1 MNLLNDVHKLF
12 HVCMYECVNCET
24 KFWQIQVCERV
35 TKFSSCKNTLCMCE
49 KVWVKHRSCIMC
61 SCGLSV
67 TVAPAWPHTHRAL
80 LNLILRRAKPGPSSG
95 LPGCSSDP
103 AVAIFAG
110 ESSFTGPLS
119 KEAQPCHHWAQ
130 VVLAASIDFPS
141 QIVEW
146 QIGTWEKL
154 ALQAFF
160 QKCYCNVCN
169 VCQRVYF

>member
-1 MNLLNDVHKLF
+1 MMFTNYFMYACMNVWIVKQNSDKF
-12 HVCMYECVNCET
+12 KFVNVWESLA
-24 KFWQIQVCERV
+24 VV
-35 TKFSSCKNTLCMCE
+35 KNTSCMCE
-49 KVWVKHRSCIMC
+49 KVWVEHRSCIMC

-67 TVAPAWPHTHRAL
+67 TVPPAWPHTHTRTHRAL

-95 LPGCSSDP
+95 LPGWSSDP

-141 QIVEW
+141 RIVEW

-154 ALQAFF
+154 ALKRF
-160 QKCYCNVCN
+160 CNTC
-169 VCQRVYF
+169 